1 MKSHVF
7 VEGDRTNE
15 AVWSAGRGELGEVVR
30 RVAATALGDGGREG
44 KGGAIGQTQDEGWGR
59 EPDCGIGLQCFDRVT
74 LRSCQDGLTAAIA
87 VCFGLGYR
95 LVAGNE
101 SIHADVEP
109 ETHQLD
115 NRQKNQ
121 PGSYSSARPM
131 SKNGWRRMR
140 RVRHGGRPALNE
152 PWARGRGINADR
164 YQYSS

>member
-30 RVAATALGDGGREG
+30 RVAARARAERSGRPKTKVGGR
-44 KGGAIGQTQDEGWGR
+44 K
-59 EPDCGIGLQCFDRVT
+59 PDCGIGLQYFDRVT

-101 SIHADVEP
+101 SIHAGVEP

-121 PGSYSSARPM
+121 PGSHSSARPM
-131 SKNGWRRMR
+131 SENGWRRMR
-140 RVRHGGRPALNE
+140 RVRHGGRPALKRTLG
-152 PWARGRGINADR
+152 ARSGDQRGPI
-164 YQYSS
+164 SV